1 MLRLSRAGLA
11 ERWTLFVGAALS
23 VCLGVALVQS
33 SLLLLISAATY
44 DPPAGLPAAERML
57 IAQSAE
63 AAVAMLGITLGF
75 AAFLAVFI
83 ISSTF
88 GFTVAQRRRD
98 LALLRLVGG
107 SRRQV
112 RRMLLGEAVLLGAFG
127 AACGVPAGLAM
138 MALQGHLLRT
148 LGFVPADFTGQWRD
162 WILAVSAGTGV
173 LLAVCGVLVA
183 ARRAA
188 RVRPLEALR
197 DTGESARVM
206 TAGRWIAGLF
216 FLGGATALV
225 ILAPV
230 GGAAG
235 GPALAANVPLCAAV
249 AAAALSPLLVPAI
262 ARVLPLRFGGVT
274 GQLARANLSD
284 GRRRSASV
292 AAPVI
297 VLVAL
302 VLGQA
307 TATGSFTASGV
318 AEQRRSTAADL
329 VVESSGPLPSSVP
342 GIGSFAVSS
351 ETEVPITI
359 TTGRGEDEETDTGSA
374 LVIDPQRYAA
384 AHPGAGDLSALTGPV
399 AAGGPGGMV
408 SVGDTV
414 RVRLPGGELGAL
426 RVVAA
431 VPETMSGG
439 PDLLLPAGLV
449 PAGQLRDAPTRT
461 FVTVPGD
468 PGPVAAALAGSGRVH
483 TVDDYLAADAEAR
496 GSISDKILL
505 VVLGLGALYA
515 LIGVVNSVVIAAAA
529 RRREFAEARVTGMT
543 RGQVIRAA
551 LLESV
556 AVTASGLVLG
566 GLAAGLAFI
575 AVLSS
580 TAAVTGTATL
590 ELPWPVAGGLVGTA
604 FVVTGVTSVLTSW
617 SATRQRPV
625 ELLGGRE

>member
-1 MLRLSRAGLA
+1 MWRLGFSGLA
-11 ERWTLFVGAALS
+11 ERWTLFTGAALS

-44 DPPAGLPAAERML
+44 DPPAGLSAAARMGY
-57 IAQSAE
+57 QDSTE

-107 SRRQV
+107 SRGQV

-127 AACGVPAGLAM
+127 AALGVPAGLAM
-138 MALQGHLLRT
+138 MALQSGLLRT
-148 LGFVPADFTGQWRD
+148 LDFVPPDFTGQWRD
-162 WILAVSAGTGV
+162 WILGVSGGTAV
-173 LLAVCGVLVA
+173 LLAVSGVLVA

-216 FLGGATALV
+216 FLAGATTLI
-225 ILAPV
+225 ILSPV
-230 GGAAG
+230 GGVAG
-235 GPALAANVPLCAAV
+235 GPALSSNVPLCAAV
-249 AAAALSPLLVPAI
+249 AAAAFAPLLVPAV
-262 ARVLPLRFGGVT
+262 ARILPVWSGGAV
-274 GQLARANLSD
+274 GELARANLRD

-307 TATGSFTASGV
+307 GASGSFTTAAVEQLRAST
-318 AEQRRSTAADL
+318 RADL
-329 VVESSGPLPSSVP
+329 VVEATGPLPRVA
-342 GIGSFAVSS
+342 GVAVASTETDLPIRMVTGTGE
-351 ETEVPITI
+351 ETEAEI
-359 TTGRGEDEETDTGSA
+359 GSA
-374 LVIDPQRYAA
+374 LVVDPAAYALV
-384 AHPGAGDLSALTGPV
+384 HPGSPATLQPGTV
-399 AAGGPGGMV
+399 AAGPGGGPA
-408 SVGDTV
+408 VGTGV
-414 RVRLPGGELGAL
+414 GVRLADGDLGTLPVTAKVPAALGGGGAN
-426 RVVAA
+426 
-431 VPETMSGG
+431 
-439 PDLLLPAGLV
+439 LLLPPGVV
-449 PAGQLRDAPTRT
+449 PAGVLAGAPSRTYVQLAPGADRAA
-461 FVTVPGD
+461 
-468 PGPVAAALAGSGRVH
+468 VAAALAKNGTVSD
-483 TVDDYLAADAEAR
+483 VDDRLARQAAAQSD
-496 GSISDKILL
+496 ISNKILL

-529 RRREFAEARVTGMT
+529 RRREFAEARVTGLT

-551 LLESV
+551 LLESSL
-556 AVTASGLVLG
+556 VTAAGLMLG

-575 AVLSS
+575 AVLATTMKVTGSA
-580 TAAVTGTATL
+580 TLDMPWRVVAGLAVT
-590 ELPWPVAGGLVGTA
+590 A
-604 FVVTGVTSVLTSW
+604 FAVTGVTSLITSW
-617 SATRQRPV
+617 SATRGRPV
-625 ELLGGRE
+625 SLLGARE